1 MGVQVIDVNTLSRN
15 WSMVVVRGVIAIL
28 FGVIAFMKPGISLTA
43 LVLVWGAYAIV
54 DGVFAIITAMR
65 RREAGNTWGVLL
77 FEGLVGIA
85 AGVLTF
91 FWPGITAIVLL
102 YVIAFWGLAT
112 GILEIVTAIKLR
124 KVISGE
130 WLLLLAGVAS
140 ILFGVLLF
148 AYPSTGALAVVYW
161 IGAYALFFGVLLV
174 ALGLRLRSWG
184 THAPPQAAAT

>member
-1 MGVQVIDVNTLSRN
+1 
-15 WSMVVVRGVIAIL
+15 MVVVRGVIAIL
-28 FGVIAFMKPGISLTA
+28 FGVIAFVKPGISLTA

-65 RREAGNTWGVLL
+65 RREAGNAWGVLL